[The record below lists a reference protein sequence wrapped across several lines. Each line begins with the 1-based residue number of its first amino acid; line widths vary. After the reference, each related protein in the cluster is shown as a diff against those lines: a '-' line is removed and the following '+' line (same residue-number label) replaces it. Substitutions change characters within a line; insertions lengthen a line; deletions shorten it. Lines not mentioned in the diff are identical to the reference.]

1 MTRIAVAVTAI
12 LVSVFVSA
20 CHSSPSTAARSDA
33 PPRIELKR
41 ISADSAS
48 VDVVGL
54 PPADLSALSASTLTS
69 DEWNALLRIT
79 VGDPDSADRPAVL
92 GTYTVG
98 DGVLRFT
105 PRFSFDPGQRY
116 DVRLDP
122 SRLRSQS
129 ASAAWRSQI
138 IRTSVTLPA
147 PEGRATTRVV
157 AVFPGADEVPE
168 NLLRIYITF
177 SAPMSLGG
185 ASGHVQLLDEH
196 ERVVEDA
203 FLPLDVDLWN
213 DNRTRYTV
221 LFDPGR
227 VKRGI
232 LPNEQMGR
240 ALVAGHH
247 YTLVVDEGWRDAAG
261 QALAASFRRGF
272 RAGPPADDALD
283 PQAWRIEAP
292 PAGTRDPLRVTF
304 PASLDHALLQRALT
318 VSLNDDRL
326 AGDVQA
332 ADGDTRWLFSPAAPW
347 RAGEYQLHASSILED
362 VAGNR
367 IGRPFEV
374 EQLAAGRLRSEARA
388 AVLPFRV
395 GDGNAARTSQ
405 SR

>member
-1 MTRIAVAVTAI
+1 MTRIAVAATAI
-12 LVSVFVSA
+12 LVSFCASA
-20 CHSSPSTAARSDA
+20 CHSASSPRSDT

-54 PPADLSALSASTLTS
+54 SPGDLSALSASTLTP
-69 DEWNALLRIT
+69 DNWTALLRIT
-79 VGDPDSADRPAVL
+79 VGDADSADRPAVL

-98 DGVLRFT
+98 EGVLRFT
-105 PRFSFDPGQRY
+105 PRFPFDPGQRY

-122 SRLRSQS
+122 SRLPSS
-129 ASAAWRSQI
+129 SAAAGWRSQI
-138 IRTSVTLPA
+138 IGTSVALPA
-147 PEGRATTRVV
+147 REGAATTRVV
-157 AVFPGADEVPE
+157 AVFPGADDVPE
-168 NLLRIYITF
+168 NLLRIYILF

-196 ERVVEDA
+196 ERVVEDP

-232 LPNEQMGR
+232 LPNEEMGR
-240 ALVAGHH
+240 ALAAGRR
-247 YTLVVDEGWRDAAG
+247 YTLVVDDGWRDAAG
-261 QALAASFRRGF
+261 QKLAAPFRRSF
-272 RAGPPADDALD
+272 RAGPPADYALD
-283 PQAWRIEAP
+283 PQEWRIEAP
-292 PAGTRDPLRVTF
+292 RAQTRDPLVVTF
-304 PASLDHALLQRALT
+304 PASLDHGLLQRALT
-318 VSLNDDRL
+318 VSLNGERVT
-326 AGDVQA
+326 GDVQTEA
-332 ADGDTRWLFSPAAPW
+332 GETRWQFSPAAPW
-347 RAGEYQLHASSILED
+347 RPGEYQLHASSILED

-374 EQLAAGRLRSEARA
+374 EELAAGRLRSEARSA
-388 AVLPFRV
+388 ALPFVVRQAS
-395 GDGNAARTSQ
+395 DARTSQ